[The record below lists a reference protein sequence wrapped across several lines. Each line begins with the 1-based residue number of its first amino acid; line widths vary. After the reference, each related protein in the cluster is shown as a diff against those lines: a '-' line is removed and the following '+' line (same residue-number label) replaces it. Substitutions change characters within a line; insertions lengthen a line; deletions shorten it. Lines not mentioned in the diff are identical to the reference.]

1 MSRRPEQTRL
11 SILVSVLLVAALGL
25 AAPRADA
32 ADIVGRLEA
41 YYKSIKGYTASF
53 AEEVTLPGASAP
65 MVQKG
70 RVRIQIPSRL
80 RWDYD
85 DPEKSDIVIDGEK
98 VWVIQSKRDEA
109 LYWKMEEDRSS
120 PVAYQFLLG
129 VGDIEKS
136 FDVKPQEIG
145 GGAWRL
151 GLAPKGGLS
160 SVQQLALEV
169 EGTSPRIRAVEM
181 KGAMGESVRLVFRD
195 FEEVERFPPE
205 TFQYRPGPKTRVR
218 DAMELLTLPGGAS
231 ETPP

>member
-1 MSRRPEQTRL
+1 L
-11 SILVSVLLVAALGL
+11 STSPL
-25 AAPRADA
+25 AFG
-32 ADIVGRLEA
+32 ADIVQRLET
-41 YYKSIKGYTASF
+41 YYKTIKGYTVLFS
-53 AEEVTLPGASAP
+53 EEVTLPGASAP

-85 DPEKSDIVIDGEK
+85 DPEKSDIVIDGER
-98 VWVIQSKRDEA
+98 VWIIQTKRDEA
-109 LYWKMEEDRSS
+109 LYWKMEEDRGS

-136 FDVKPQEIG
+136 FAVKPKEIG

-151 GLAPKGGLS
+151 DLAPKGGLT

-169 EGTSPRIRAVEM
+169 EGTPPRIRAVDM
-181 KGAMGESVRLVFRD
+181 KGAMGESIRLVFRD
-195 FEEVERFPPE
+195 FEEAERFPPE

-218 DAMELLTLPGGAS
+218 DAMELLTLPGVPS